1 MRLRTVGEVA
11 ELTGV
16 TVRALHHYDE
26 IELLSPSERTAAGY
40 RLYSDAD
47 LVRLHAIVNW
57 RDMGF
62 GLAEIAGMLDDRDDD
77 VATALRRQR
86 ERLLDRADRLEAM
99 IDALDSAIDDHER
112 GMTMNDDTVIEI
124 FDGFDPAEHEN
135 EARERWGET
144 DAHVESRRRTSAY
157 SAEDWRRFKQQNQEN
172 LDDFIT
178 MMKDGSPPDS
188 PEAQEAARRHGALID
203 EWFYPITPE
212 IHLGLAK
219 SYVTDPRFEA
229 TYEAAAPGLTRYIR
243 DAVVALHD

>member
-26 IELLSPSERTAAGY
+26 IGLLSPSERTAAGY

-62 GLAEIAGMLDDRDDD
+62 GLTDIAGMLDDQGDD
-77 VATALRRQR
+77 VSTALKRQR
-86 ERLLDRADRLEAM
+86 ERLLDRADRLGAM
-99 IDALDSAIDDHER
+99 IEALEAAIDAHDR

-124 FDGFDPAEHEN
+124 FDGFDPTEHED
-135 EARERWGET
+135 EAHRRWGDT
-144 DAHVESRRRTSAY
+144 DAYVESRRRASEY
-157 SAEDWRRFKQQNQEN
+157 SADDWKRFKRQNQEN
-172 LDDFIT
+172 LDDFIS
-178 MMKDGSPPDS
+178 MMKAGSPPDS

-212 IHLGLAK
+212 IHLGLAE

-229 TYEAAAPGLTRYIR
+229 TYETAATGLARYIR
-243 DAVVALHD
+243 DAIVALHD

>member
-26 IELLSPSERTAAGY
+26 IGLLSPSERTAAGY

-62 GLAEIAGMLDDRDDD
+62 GLTDIAEMLDDQGVD
-77 VATALRRQR
+77 VSIALKRQR
-86 ERLLDRADRLEAM
+86 ERLLDRSDRLGAM
-99 IDALDSAIDDHER
+99 IEALEAAIDEHDR
-112 GMTMNDDTVIEI
+112 GMSMKDDTVIEI
-124 FDGFDPAEHEN
+124 FDGFEPAEHED
-135 EARERWGET
+135 EVRERWADT
-144 DAHVESRRRTSAY
+144 DSYVESRRRTSDY
-157 SAEDWRRFKQQNQEN
+157 SADDWKRFKQRNQEN
-172 LDDFIT
+172 LDDFVA
-178 MMKDGSPPDS
+178 MMKAGSPPDS

-212 IHLGLAK
+212 IHLGLAE

-229 TYEAAAPGLTRYIR
+229 TYEAAATGLARYIR
-243 DAVVALHD
+243 DAIVALHD